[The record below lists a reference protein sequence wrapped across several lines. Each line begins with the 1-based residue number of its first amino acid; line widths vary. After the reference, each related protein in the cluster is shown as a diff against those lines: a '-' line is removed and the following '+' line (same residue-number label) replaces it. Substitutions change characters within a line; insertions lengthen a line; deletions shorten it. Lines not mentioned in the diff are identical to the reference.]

1 MAALRKLNSERHG
14 CHKERKKKGRKKE
27 KRREERRGEKE
38 EKRVGRVLVEK
49 TKKGSERERER
60 KRERERETDP
70 GEKHRGG
77 EKEGSVN
84 S

>member
-14 CHKERKKKGRKKE
+14 CHKERKKKGRKKG
-27 KRREERRGEKE
+27 KGEKKGE
-38 EKRVGRVLVEK
+38 GKKKRKGWEGFWW
-49 TKKGSERERER
+49 KKQKKETRERER
-60 KRERERETDP
+60 DP